1 MTNALFPCPLKGR
14 TMRRVFPLVF
24 ASLLFVSACGDEQ
37 GTPSE
42 DHTSAFSTSSA
53 STTSSGST
61 KPSTPQETSEEPSS
75 EEPAAQSPDP
85 TASDTEPQEPYV
97 VECLPGTPGPS
108 RMSDG
113 TTQPTDF
120 CANQEGAE
128 EYREAEANAGLPDPA
143 TIPYADGG
151 TCPAAICGYG
161 HDENGNPN
169 PSSGEIQSWWM
180 NCISTNSEEYCR
192 ANDPYTN

>member
-1 MTNALFPCPLKGR
+1 
-14 TMRRVFPLVF
+14 MRRVLPLIF

-37 GTPSE
+37 GNSSE
-42 DHTSAFSTSSA
+42 DPTSAFSTSSP
-53 STTSSGST
+53 STTSSEST

-75 EEPAAQSPDP
+75 EEPAAQSQDP
-85 TASDTEPQEPYV
+85 TASATEPPEPYV

-128 EYREAEANAGLPDPA
+128 EYREAEANAGLTDAA